1 MTRTVS
7 YSPLLLRWITRAA
20 RAGSS
25 AEQIAKR
32 FNQQVPFVVDLCKL
46 HGITITGVAR
56 PDHVPG
62 RVPAAELSVIGVRL
76 ENESLTKFERE
87 ANRRGTTATL
97 LAAQVLNIIATDNLF
112 AATLD
117 L

>member
-1 MTRTVS
+1 MTRPVS

-32 FNQQVPFVVDLCKL
+32 FNQQVPFVVDLCRL
-46 HGITITGVAR
+46 HGIPITGVAR

-62 RVPAAELSVIGVRL
+62 RVPATELSVIGVKL
-76 ENESLTKFERE
+76 ENEHLTVFERE
-87 ANRRGTTATL
+87 AGRRGTTAPL
-97 LAAQVLNIIATDNLF
+97 LAGEILNLVAKDGLFSAVLD
-112 AATLD
+112 
-117 L
+117 